1 MATRRRGLGDTIDK
15 VTTKT
20 GIKSVVK
27 FIAGED
33 CGCDERKE
41 KLNLKFPNYHGIKCL
56 TESEYNDLK
65 VIFEETKLTNS
76 VSPLQQMKMVE
87 IHNRVFDSRLE
98 ISSCGSCVRDLLKN
112 LNHVFE
118 TYTN

>member
-1 MATRRRGLGDTIDK
+1 MATRRRGLGDTIDN
-15 VTTKT
+15 VSTKT
-20 GIKSVVK
+20 GIKKLVK

-41 KLNLKFPNYHGIKCL
+41 ILNLKFPNYHNLKCL
-56 TESEYNDLK
+56 TESEYNDLNL
-65 VIFEETKLTNS
+65 IFEDTKVTGS
-76 VSPLQQMKMVE
+76 VNPLQQMRMVE
-87 IHNRVFDSRLE
+87 IHNRVFDSKLD

-118 TYTN
+118 TYTA